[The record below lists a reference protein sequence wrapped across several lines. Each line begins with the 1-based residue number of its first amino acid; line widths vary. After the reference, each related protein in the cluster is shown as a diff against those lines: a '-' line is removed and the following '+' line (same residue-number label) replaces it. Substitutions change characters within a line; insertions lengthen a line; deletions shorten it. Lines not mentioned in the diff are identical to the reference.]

1 MTMKK
6 SKIRRN
12 DVLKVAAMLLLYLLV
27 MLALVCILDCSI
39 AEEYYVLCRPES
51 EVNIRERPKLK
62 SGIVACYFF
71 GDMVVT
77 DGQEVNGFVHVVDIN
92 GEVSEGW
99 MYRGLLVED
108 PPVASP
114 GMAQV
119 FCDGR
124 VACRKYADG
133 KIQRWLED
141 GSEVKVYAISEVWC
155 VTEYG
160 YIKTEFL
167 TVNAK
172 VR

>member
-1 MTMKK
+1 M
-6 SKIRRN
+6 
-12 DVLKVAAMLLLYLLV
+12 LKVVILLILLLALMLL
-27 MLALVCILDCSI
+27 MIGLADYAV

-62 SGIVACYFF
+62 SAIVACYFF
-71 GDMVVT
+71 GDKVVT
-77 DGQEVNGFVHVVDIN
+77 DGREENGFVHVVDIN

-99 MYRGLLVED
+99 MYKGLLVED

-114 GMAQV
+114 GTAQV
-119 FCDGR
+119 FSDGR

-133 KIQRWLED
+133 KIQKWLED

-155 VTEYG
+155 ITEHG

-167 TVNAK
+167 SVNAQ
-172 VR
+172 VRKP

>member
-1 MTMKK
+1 MKK

-12 DVLKVAAMLLLYLLV
+12 DVLRLAAVLLLNLLV
-27 MLALVCILDCSI
+27 MLALVFILDYAQ
-39 AEEYYVLCRPES
+39 AEEFYVLCTPEA
-51 EVNIRERPKLK
+51 EVNIREKPKLK
-62 SGIVACYFF
+62 SPIVACYFF
-71 GDMVVT
+71 GDKVVT

-99 MYRGLLVED
+99 IYKGLLVED
-108 PPVASP
+108 RPVASP
-114 GMAQV
+114 GRAQV
-119 FCDGR
+119 FGGR

-133 KIQRWLED
+133 KIQKWLED
-141 GSEVKVYAISEVWC
+141 GSGVMIYAVSEVWC

-172 VR
+172 VW

>member
-1 MTMKK
+1 MKK

-12 DVLKVAAMLLLYLLV
+12 DVLKLVAVLLLNLLV
-27 MLALVCILDCSI
+27 MLALVFILDYAQ

-71 GDMVVT
+71 GDRVAT
-77 DGQEVNGFVHVVDIN
+77 DGLEENGFVHVVDIN

-99 MYRGLLVED
+99 MYRGLLVDD
-108 PPVASP
+108 PPVASH
-114 GMAQV
+114 GTAQV

-172 VR
+172 VWQP

>member
-1 MTMKK
+1 MMKK

-12 DVLKVAAMLLLYLLV
+12 DVLKVAAMLLLNLLV
-27 MLALVCILDCSI
+27 MLALVCLLDY
-39 AEEYYVLCRPES
+39 ARGEEYYVLCRPES
-51 EVNIRERPKLK
+51 EVNIREHPKLK

-71 GDMVVT
+71 GDRVVT

-172 VR
+172 VW